1 MPTLD
6 TSVRAARSINRQG
19 KRQAQQL
26 CISMFFGKRDVCSGK
41 SHEVVKQLDQEE
53 QELGLTQGGVLVNHH
68 ITSKRHFKRLSP
80 IQAEIGKNGIPFSS
94 MSFCQPIFTNTKH
107 VGDLLM

>member
-1 MPTLD
+1 MLMPTLD

-53 QELGLTQGGVLVNHH
+53 EEEEVEEEELGLTQGGVPVVNHH
-68 ITSKRHFKRLSP
+68 ITSERHFKRLSP
-80 IQAEIGKNGIPFSS
+80 IQAEIGKNGIPFSN
-94 MSFCQPIFTNTKH
+94 MSFFWPT
-107 VGDLLM
+107 